1 MTAEYKYKNAVVRIH
16 GQVDEERLK
25 KATEEFLKKV
35 IQKKLNK

>member
-1 MTAEYKYKNAVVRIH
+1 MVAEYKHKNATIRIH

-35 IQKKLNK
+35 IQKKLK